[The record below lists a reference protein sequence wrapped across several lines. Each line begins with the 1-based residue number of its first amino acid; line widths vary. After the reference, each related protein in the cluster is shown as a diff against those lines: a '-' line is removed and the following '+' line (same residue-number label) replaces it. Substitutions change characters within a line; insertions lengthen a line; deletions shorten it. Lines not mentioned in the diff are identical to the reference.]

1 MCHRGS
7 NGTRDGTFTVM
18 PRPGRGH
25 MGRRSRLGAAVCETG
40 SVMAYLILI
49 IAICVVLAV
58 GGGLFFLRPGR
69 RRGGAPP
76 APPAEAQRPGQGVG
90 GEAGAAAGTIAP
102 EAPLAPPVPPAP
114 EIERPPPS
122 AGRMVRL
129 RARLARSQSAF
140 GSVLLGLL
148 SRDTIDEA
156 AWEEIE

>member
-1 MCHRGS
+1 MIAVPHPRYRTTVNMHHRVRLKTHDRECAIAGS
-7 NGTRDGTFTVM
+7 IRPAMAHSRSCRD
-18 PRPGRGH
+18 
-25 MGRRSRLGAAVCETG
+25 RSAATW
-40 SVMAYLILI
+40 A
-49 IAICVVLAV
+49 AV

-148 SRDTIDEA
+148 SRDTI
-156 AWEEIE
+156 